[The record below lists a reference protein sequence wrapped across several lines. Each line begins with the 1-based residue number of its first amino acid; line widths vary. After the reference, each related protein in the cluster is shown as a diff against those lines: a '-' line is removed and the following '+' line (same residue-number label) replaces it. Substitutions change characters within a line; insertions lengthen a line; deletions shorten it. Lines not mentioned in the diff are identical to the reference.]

1 MQRLAISLCSSMD
14 NDLLK
19 DVEKA
24 AEIIAAGGVVA
35 FPTET
40 YYGLAVDPFNETA
53 LAKLYCLKKRQHS
66 KPILT
71 LIAHQHDLQLLV
83 DHVPDALRPFM
94 ALWPAPLTLV
104 FPGHHALPVQLTGGS
119 ATIGVRISSHPVAT
133 ALIRA
138 CGFPVTATS
147 ANVSG
152 AKPCCTAA
160 LVKEQF
166 GDALDFILDGGTTPG
181 GSASTVIGLRGD
193 KPFIIREGAVPP
205 DVLQNLL

>member
-1 MQRLAISLCSSMD
+1 M
-14 NDLLK
+14 LK

-53 LAKLYCLKKRQHS
+53 LAKLCRLKKRQQS

-71 LIAHQHDLQLLV
+71 LIADQHDLQLLV
-83 DHVPDALRPFM
+83 AHVPDTLRPFM

-104 FPGHHALPVQLTGGS
+104 FPGHHTLPLQLTGGS
-119 ATIGVRISSHPVAT
+119 ATIGVRISSHPVAM

-147 ANVSG
+147 ANISG
-152 AKPCCTAA
+152 ATPCRTAA

-166 GDALDFILDGGTTPG
+166 GDALDFILDGGATPG

-205 DVLQNLL
+205 DVLQDLL